1 MKQETGQ
8 NEESEVTIGESNI
21 ESTTSESTTTTT
33 VNNSSI
39 TGDILMHL
47 QAMITLLRPNDT
59 IILAVKLFS
68 YVQDRVRYLVIV
80 ETRSNV
86 AATATSTSRSSM
98 TLNRQSTTLNYSSCD
113 ESALLGLELTAIPS
127 TSDDEN
133 DADSTTQIERLVFF
147 STWNV

>member
-1 MKQETGQ
+1 MKQEADQ
-8 NEESEVTIGESNI
+8 SEESEVTIGESNL
-21 ESTTSESTTTTT
+21 ETTSESTTTTT

-80 ETRSNV
+80 ETRSNA
-86 AATATSTSRSSM
+86 AATNTSTSRSSI
-98 TLNRQSTTLNYSSCD
+98 TLNRQSTTLDYSICD

-133 DADSTTQIERLVFF
+133 EADATTQTERLVFF
-147 STWNV
+147 ST

>member
-1 MKQETGQ
+1 MKQEAGQ
-8 NEESEVTIGESNI
+8 SEESEVTIGESNI

-80 ETRSNV
+80 ETRSN
-86 AATATSTSRSSM
+86 AGATSTSRSSM
-98 TLNRQSTTLNYSSCD
+98 TLNRQSTTLDYSSCD

-133 DADSTTQIERLVFF
+133 DLDSTTQTERLVFF
-147 STWNV
+147 ST

>member
-8 NEESEVTIGESNI
+8 SEESEVTIGESNL
-21 ESTTSESTTTTT
+21 ETTSESTTTTT

-80 ETRSNV
+80 ETRSNA
-86 AATATSTSRSSM
+86 AATTTTSTSRSSI
-98 TLNRQSTTLNYSSCD
+98 TLNRQSTTLDYSICD

-133 DADSTTQIERLVFF
+133 EADAITQTERLVFF
-147 STWNV
+147 ST